1 MNKLFTITKFFL
13 KNFYESLTS
22 NVKSGGQKI
31 ITLIAIGFILIML
44 AVPITIFVTLSYGI
58 LDHFNQSEL
67 ILGTL
72 FNGASTIVF
81 LFGIAGVMSI
91 FYFNNDIEWILP
103 LPIKASH
110 IVIGKFITLLVYEY
124 IILSVIIP
132 AIIVYGVLAGGGI
145 LYYITALIVYITI
158 PVIPIAYGVI
168 LSFVLMRF
176 TNLSKYKDA
185 FKVVTGLIGLFLGL
199 GINFLGQ
206 KIGNSGINIENA
218 QDIEAIFGQGSL
230 LDKMNT
236 VFINTKISAYAL
248 SESGTSKGFI
258 NLGLLILIVA
268 LVMVILY
275 VLAEKVYIKGVVGL
289 SESSSS
295 KKKLTS
301 EEQKNLIRQNSALK
315 AWIMREIKILFR
327 TPAYIINCVAVLI
340 LPIIIIV
347 IAFMGPG
354 GSGITEIGNLVGSIN
369 NKFIIVGIYSA
380 ITAFLVSTNSI
391 GATALSREGRELFI
405 IKYLPTDMKTKL
417 LAKVIVAVLLSS
429 ITNIVFS
436 GILSIFNV
444 DLYVILLSFLM
455 GELIIFLISIIGVI
469 VDSYSPKLYWETEQ
483 QAVKNNLNSLK
494 VVGIGLLIALVGAVI
509 YILLGAA
516 AKVLGMVGTVVYLI
530 VLLVIS
536 YLILINKATKK
547 IEKLE

>member
-22 NVKSGGQKI
+22 NVKSGGQKVLTI
-31 ITLIAIGFILIML
+31 IAMGFILIML
-44 AVPITIFVTLSYGI
+44 AVPITLFVTLSFGV
-58 LDHFNQSEL
+58 LDHFNQGEL

-72 FNGASTIVF
+72 FNGASTIIF

-110 IVIGKFITLLVYEY
+110 IVIGKFLTLLVYEY

-132 AIIVYGVLAGGGI
+132 AIIAYGVLSGGGI
-145 LYYITALIVYITI
+145 LYYITALIVYLTL

-168 LSFVLMRF
+168 LSFILMRF

-199 GINFLGQ
+199 GINLLGQ
-206 KIGNSGINIENA
+206 KVGNGAMTIENA

-236 VFINTKISAYAL
+236 VFINAKVSAYAL
-248 SESGTSKGFI
+248 TESGTAKGFI
-258 NLGLLILIVA
+258 NLGLLVLIIS
-268 LVMVILY
+268 LVMVVLY

-289 SESSSS
+289 SEASST

-301 EEQKNLIRQNSALK
+301 EEQKNLIKQNSALK

-327 TPAYIINCVAVLI
+327 TPSYIINCISTLI
-340 LPIIIIV
+340 LPILIFV
-347 IAFMGPG
+347 IPTISTGTE
-354 GSGITEIGNLVGSIN
+354 GIYQIGKFIN
-369 NKFIIVGIYSA
+369 GMDNKLIIVGMYM
-380 ITAFLVSTNSI
+380 AFLAFSVSANSI
-391 GATALSREGRELFI
+391 AATSISREGRELLI
-405 IKYLPTDMKTKL
+405 IKYLPTDTKVKL
-417 LAKVIVAVLLSS
+417 LAKVVVGVLLSS
-429 ITNIVFS
+429 VTNLICVLALAVFKAD
-436 GILSIFNV
+436 I
-444 DLYVILLSFLM
+444 YVILLSLLM
-455 GELIIFLISIIGVI
+455 GEVVITLISIIGVI
-469 VDSYSPKLYWETEQ
+469 VDSYSPKLYWENEQ

-494 VVGIGLLIALVGAVI
+494 VMGISIVVGLLGLVIFVAGNLVSSMLAI
-509 YILLGAA
+509 MGIL
-516 AKVLGMVGTVVYLI
+516 VYLI
-530 VLLVIS
+530 VLTGVSYRLLVNNAI
-536 YLILINKATKK
+536 KK
-547 IEKLE
+547 VEKLE